1 MRKLF
6 LSALS
11 FVMVLSLFSC
21 RSTKDITMMQD
32 MTHDE
37 QLNGLPGQ
45 APEYLVKSND
55 NLYIDIQSMNPEVNQ
70 MFSPSQGQN
79 YQGGTQQMYG
89 QLSSQYLN
97 GYIVDKEGTITL
109 PVIGKVAVAGMSEEQ
124 IQQQLMKKIAEYVKD
139 ATVKVKL
146 LSYKVTVMGEV
157 RNPGTYYNYNKSFT
171 IFEAINMASGFTD
184 NASISQ
190 VLVVRPTTKG
200 SKSIRVN
207 LTQKSVIGSEAYY
220 LLPNDI
226 VYVQA
231 DKYKNFN
238 LNAQAWSMSLSAIT
252 TALLVYQIFK

>member
-1 MRKLF
+1 MRRLF
-6 LSALS
+6 ITAISLLLAVS
-11 FVMVLSLFSC
+11 FFSC
-21 RSTKDITMMQD
+21 RSTKDVTMMQD
-32 MTHDE
+32 MLHDE
-37 QLNGLPGQ
+37 QLNGLPGL
-45 APEYLVKSND
+45 APEYRVKSGD
-55 NLYIDIQSMNPEVNQ
+55 NLYVKIQSLNPEVNQ
-70 MFSPSQGQN
+70 MFSSNPTTG
-79 YQGGTQQMYG
+79 YQGGAMQEYG
-89 QLSSQYLN
+89 SPSAQYIN
-97 GYIVDKEGTITL
+97 GFIVDKAGNITL
-109 PVIGKVAVAGMSEEQ
+109 PVLGKISVAGMNEEDVQ
-124 IQQQLMKKIAEYVKD
+124 EKVQLKASEYVKD

-146 LSYKVTVMGEV
+146 LTYKVTVMGEV

-171 IFEAINMASGFTD
+171 IFEAVNMASGFTD
-184 NASISQ
+184 NASISK
-190 VLVVRPTTKG
+190 VLVVRPTAQG